1 MSHTPHELAEEF
13 PDKVDVIHDLRAS
26 NPHFRRLSDDY
37 HTLNREIHR
46 GETNIEPMD
55 DMHLE
60 ELKKR
65 RLMLL
70 DEMTPFLNAPQPA

>member
-1 MSHTPHELAEEF
+1 MSHTPHELAAEF
-13 PDKVDVIHDLRAS
+13 PDKAEKIHDLRAS
-26 NPHFRRLSDDY
+26 DAHFARLSDTY

-60 ELKKR
+60 ELKKQ
-65 RLMLL
+65 RLALL
-70 DEMTPFLNAPQPA
+70 DEIAGILH

>member
-13 PDKVDVIHDLRAS
+13 PNDVERMHSLRES
-26 NPHFRRLSDDY
+26 NAHFAKLSDSY
-37 HTLNREIHR
+37 HALNREIHR
-46 GETNIEPMD
+46 GESDVEPMD

-65 RLMLL
+65 RLALL
-70 DEMTPFLNAPQPA
+70 DEIAGFLK